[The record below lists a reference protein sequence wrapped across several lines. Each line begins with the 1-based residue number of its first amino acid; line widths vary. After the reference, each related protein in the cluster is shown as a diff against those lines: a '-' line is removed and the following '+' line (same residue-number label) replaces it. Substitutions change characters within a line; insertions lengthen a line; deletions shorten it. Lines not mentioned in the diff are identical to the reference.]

1 MQQAWNLRLC
11 DKVRFDRPSVS
22 NGKNS
27 GNNGS
32 GKASIHRIFVRDS
45 IEGDALSDSLA
56 GLNIDVY
63 IVENLVMRSSVA
75 DNCEETEKGQ
85 EVIETGKD
93 MTGTTDMM
101 AKMIK
106 EIMVKVDT
114 IVLTITKSMIAS
126 IRLSINLTTYKGKNR
141 ELGRIKIS
149 MS

>member
-1 MQQAWNLRLC
+1 M
-11 DKVRFDRPSVS
+11 
-22 NGKNS
+22 GKIVVIM
-27 GNNGS
+27 GLE
-32 GKASIHRIFVRDS
+32 KASIHRIFVRDS

-93 MTGTTDMM
+93 MTGMTGTTDMM